1 MPSLKRW
8 GFKRL
13 GGKKGFTLIE
23 LLIVLVILA
32 ILAGVIVMAVG
43 GVFGTAED
51 AAYTSAREQ
60 LQLAAVGYVTINT
73 STSVSDLQIGGNESL
88 NICLLLGSITEGL
101 LREVPDGCRAVNCD
115 TAGYNC
121 DGCADTNSY
130 EWRINDN
137 GDVSSVCL
145 GTDCAAAGNGYQE
158 TWP

>member
-43 GVFGTAED
+43 GVFGTTEEQ
-51 AAYTSAREQ
+51 AYNACRDQ
-60 LQLAAVGYVTINT
+60 LQTAAVGYIATNT
-73 STSVSDLQIGGNESL
+73 STSVDDLQIGANNTL
-88 NICLLLGSITEGL
+88 NICLLLGSVTDGL
-101 LREVPDGCRAVNCD
+101 LREVPDGCRAANCNSAACSGCD
-115 TAGYNC
+115 ATA
-121 DGCADTNSY
+121 SY
-130 EWRINDN
+130 EWRIDDDGN
-137 GDVSSVCL
+137 VASVCL
-145 GTDCAAAGNGYQE
+145 DADCTAAGNGYQD